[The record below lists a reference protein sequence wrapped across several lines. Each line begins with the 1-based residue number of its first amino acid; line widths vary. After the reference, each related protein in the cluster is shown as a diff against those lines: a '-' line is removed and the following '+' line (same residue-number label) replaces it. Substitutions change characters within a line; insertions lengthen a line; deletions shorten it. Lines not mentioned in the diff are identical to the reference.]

1 MTFLQEKYW
10 LVLLLNL
17 FVNAAIFYTGVL
29 GVGTIYLFIM
39 VLTVVFQVK
48 ATLKINNPKL
58 AVHKSQ
64 NKLMYF
70 VLSALVII
78 VFGTTVFV
86 YPFIN
91 QWFSGLTGYAHFLY
105 TYRFF
110 LIPLGTI
117 IFILSVVVTILK
129 INAVNK
135 LYFKK
140 VGNQKNES
148 F

>member
-86 YPFIN
+86 YPYIN

-117 IFILSVVVTILK
+117 IFILSVVVIILK